1 MAPVGITVPPELLR
15 TTANKIENDL
25 QHATAVVNAYLSH
38 HESVVSAATFTGLAA
53 NASLNTAGQLH
64 HDLGQ
69 TINGCNR
76 LADGLRK
83 TAALIEAHED
93 DGRHAFDAVF
103 GMSAST

>member
-1 MAPVGITVPPELLR
+1 MAHVGITVPPELLR

-25 QHATAVVNAYLSH
+25 QHASAAVDGYLSH
-38 HESVVSAATFTGLAA
+38 HEGVVSVASFHGLAA

-64 HDLGQ
+64 HSLNQ
-69 TINGCNR
+69 TIDGCTR

-93 DGRHAFDAVF
+93 DGKHAFDAVF
-103 GMSAST
+103 GMGAGT